1 MTKYW
6 QIIKS
11 FCKTKLHV
19 KKSLTNLLNSLK
31 SRTEIDKNT
40 CLCQSFGFYDV
51 KKEYYLSKRK
61 GKYFYTF
68 NHFYSEKS
76 SKDQNSTNH
85 LLWTL
90 ICRHKPAI
98 IPKWINSL
106 ETNFLPTLTF
116 PCQPLL
122 REVFGLEFPWNPR
135 PLWPFGYQPQIRF
148 QQMQTWRI
156 KNKKINYYK
165 I

>member
-106 ETNFLPTLTF
+106 ETNFNTSACVIYEWYLW
-116 PCQPLL
+116 QYGKIPL
-122 REVFGLEFPWNPR
+122 FHWNDYSS
-135 PLWPFGYQPQIRF
+135 LYPF
-148 QQMQTWRI
+148 
-156 KNKKINYYK
+156 
-165 I
+165 